1 MGKFPQGFMVGASTA
16 AHQVE
21 GNNVHSDYW
30 LQENVE
36 HSQFVEPS
44 GEAVDHYHRYEED
57 IRLMAEAGL
66 NAYRFSIEWA
76 RIEPKQGEFDENEI
90 AHYRKV
96 ITCCKENGVEPI
108 VTLHH
113 FTSPAWVIS
122 RGGWENEEVVD
133 WFANYVQYVVKHL
146 GSELRYICTINE
158 ANMRLQLAALMEKY
172 KSKMAGGQQ
181 EAKNAP
187 KEGDV
192 QVGLNLDQGM
202 NTMMLGMMECAKA
215 FGLQDPRGIH
225 TFVSMC
231 TPEGDI
237 LVMKAHQAA
246 KKVIK
251 ELYPNIK
258 VGLTLSLHDMQPA
271 TGGEDAAHK
280 EWEEEFSHYLPYI
293 AEDDFLGVQ
302 SYTRQCFDE
311 KGNKYTPEGVELTQM
326 GYEFYPQAIANVV
339 RAAAKEFKG
348 DLIVTENGV
357 ATADDSRRQEYIKEA
372 TAGLQACIADGIPL
386 KGYLHWSLM
395 DNFEWQKGFSMQ
407 FGLIAVDRSNMKR
420 TPKESLSLLG
430 SMTTK

>member
-96 ITCCKENGVEPI
+96 IACCKENGVEPV

-271 TGGEDAAHK
+271 VGGEDAAHK

-326 GYEFYPQAIANVV
+326 EYEFYPQAIANVV

-372 TAGLQACIADGIPL
+372 TAGLQACITDGIPL

-407 FGLIAVDRSNMKR
+407 FGLIAVDRNNMKR

>member
-90 AHYRKV
+90 
-96 ITCCKENGVEPI
+96 EPV

-158 ANMRLQLAALMEKY
+158 ANMRLQLAAIMKKY
-172 KSKMAGGQQ
+172 MSQMAGEQQ
-181 EAKNAP
+181 EEKNAP

-251 ELYPNIK
+251 ELYPDIK

-372 TAGLQACIADGIPL
+372 TAGLQACITDGIPL

>member
-1 MGKFPQGFMVGASTA
+1 MDKFPQGFMVGASTA

-57 IRLMAEAGL
+57 IHLMAEAGL

-96 ITCCKENGVEPI
+96 IACCKENGVEPV

-122 RGGWENEEVVD
+122 RGGWENEEVVE
-133 WFANYVQYVVKHL
+133 WFASYVQYVVKQL

-158 ANMRLQLAALMEKY
+158 ANMRLQLAAIMKKY
-172 KSKMAGGQQ
+172 MGKMAGGSQ
-181 EAKNAP
+181 EAKSAP

-251 ELYPNIK
+251 ELYPDIK

-271 TGGEDAAHK
+271 AGGEDAAHK

-372 TAGLQACIADGIPL
+372 TAGLQACLADGIPL

>member
-372 TAGLQACIADGIPL
+372 TAGLQACITDGIPL

-430 SMTTK
+430 SLTTK